1 MKVNKKTVSL
11 TYFEFI
17 TLLYLDTDF
26 TNMTENEFIAYTRSI
41 DMLRNFKKQ
50 IEEGVK
56 WKTF

>member
-26 TNMTENEFIAYTRSI
+26 TNMTENEFIAYTRGV

-56 WKTF
+56 